1 MADFTKEQLDS
12 GRVAFEA
19 AKEYLGQRQEK
30 WGDQTENLQRSWAAA
45 AEVVLHPK
53 PVAAPKKP

>member
-30 WGDQTENLQRSWAAA
+30 WGDQTE
-45 AEVVLHPK
+45 K
-53 PVAAPKKP
+53 P